1 MTNQKDRFIDTIL
14 YLIERMSAI
23 VSLTSTAVPPRSD
36 KDYDW
41 NIAVML
47 TPHEPIR
54 RDLLRAKGALNNMS
68 E

>member
-1 MTNQKDRFIDTIL
+1 
-14 YLIERMSAI
+14 MSAI

-36 KDYDW
+36 KDYVW

-54 RDLLRAKGALNNMS
+54 RDLLRGKGALNNMS